1 MQRVDLAVIGGGIV
15 GLATALQL
23 QRRFPN
29 ESIVVL
35 EKERAVGL
43 HQTGRN
49 SGVLHTG
56 IYYRPGSLK
65 ATNCHQGKAA
75 MEQFCREHNIPFD
88 ICGKVIVA
96 TSESE
101 LPALEEILTRGEA
114 NGVDCRR
121 IDRSELHEI
130 EPHANGIAALHVP
143 GVGIIDFRQ
152 VAEKI
157 SAILQA
163 DGHQIVVDG
172 HVRRISTLPDGVQLE
187 TGNTTWHA
195 AWAVNCAGLYSD
207 RIARMAGLK
216 PNVRIIPFRGE
227 FYDLLPQAHSLCR
240 NLIYPVP
247 DPRFPFLGVHFTRM
261 ISGGVE
267 CGPNAVLA
275 FAREGYRKSSLHLGE
290 LGATLLYPGFWRLSG
305 RYWQVGMGEIV
316 RSFSKRAFVR
326 ALRRLV
332 PEIRG
337 KWMRR
342 ARAGVR
348 AQAVTRSGKLA
359 EDFLIESSPQMVHVI
374 NAPSPAA
381 TSAFNVGQIVADR
394 LFELRTANR
403 STS

>member
-15 GLATALQL
+15 GLATAWQL

-96 TSESE
+96 TSEGE
-101 LPALEEILTRGEA
+101 LPALEEILKRGVA

-130 EPHANGIAALHVP
+130 EPHANGLAALHVP
-143 GVGIIDFRQ
+143 GAGIIDFRQ
-152 VAEKI
+152 VAEKL

-187 TGNTTWHA
+187 TDNTTWHA

-290 LGATLLYPGFWRLSG
+290 LAATLLYPGFWRLSG

-342 ARAGVR
+342 TRAGVR
-348 AQAVTRSGKLA
+348 AQAVTPSGKLA
-359 EDFLIESSPQMVHVI
+359 EDFLFESSPQMVHVI

>member
-15 GLATALQL
+15 GLATAWQL

-96 TSESE
+96 TSEGE
-101 LPALEEILTRGEA
+101 LPALEEILKRGVA

-130 EPHANGIAALHVP
+130 EPHANGLAALHVP
-143 GVGIIDFRQ
+143 GAGIIDFRQ

-216 PNVRIIPFRGE
+216 LNVRIIPFRGE

-305 RYWQVGMGEIV
+305 RYWRVGMGEIV

-381 TSAFNVGQIVADR
+381 TSAFNIGQIVADR
-394 LFELRTANR
+394 LFELRTDNR

>member
-65 ATNCHQGKAA
+65 ATNCHQVKAA

-130 EPHANGIAALHVP
+130 EPHANGLAALHVP
-143 GVGIIDFRQ
+143 GAGIIDFRQ
-152 VAEKI
+152 VAEKL

-172 HVRRISTLPDGVQLE
+172 HVRRISTQPDGVQLE
-187 TGNTTWHA
+187 TDNTTWHA

-275 FAREGYRKSSLHLGE
+275 LAREGYRKSSLHLGE

-305 RYWQVGMGEIV
+305 RYWQVGIGEIV

-332 PEIRG
+332 PEIHG

-348 AQAVTRSGKLA
+348 AQAVTPSGKLA

-381 TSAFNVGQIVADR
+381 TSAFNVGQIVADQ

>member
-130 EPHANGIAALHVP
+130 EPHANGLAALHVP
-143 GVGIIDFRQ
+143 GAGIIDFRQ

-187 TGNTTWHA
+187 TNNMTWHA

-275 FAREGYRKSSLHLGE
+275 LAREGYRKSSLHLGE

-348 AQAVTRSGKLA
+348 AQAVTPSGKLA

>member
-96 TSESE
+96 TSEGE
-101 LPALEEILTRGEA
+101 LPALEKILKRGVA

-143 GVGIIDFRQ
+143 GAGIIDFRQ

-187 TGNTTWHA
+187 TNNMTWHA

-216 PNVRIIPFRGE
+216 LNVRIIPFRGE

-275 FAREGYRKSSLHLGE
+275 LAREGYRKSSLHLGE

-332 PEIRG
+332 PEIHG

-348 AQAVTRSGKLA
+348 AQAVTPSGKLA

>member
-101 LPALEEILTRGEA
+101 LPALEEILTRGAA

-143 GVGIIDFRQ
+143 GAGIIDFRQ

-187 TGNTTWHA
+187 TNNMTWHA

-275 FAREGYRKSSLHLGE
+275 LAREGYRKSSLHLGE

-332 PEIRG
+332 PEIHG

-348 AQAVTRSGKLA
+348 AQAVTPSGKLA

>member
-1 MQRVDLAVIGGGIV
+1 
-15 GLATALQL
+15 
-23 QRRFPN
+23 
-29 ESIVVL
+29 
-35 EKERAVGL
+35 
-43 HQTGRN
+43 
-49 SGVLHTG
+49 
-56 IYYRPGSLK
+56 
-65 ATNCHQGKAA
+65 
-75 MEQFCREHNIPFD
+75 
-88 ICGKVIVA
+88 
-96 TSESE
+96 
-101 LPALEEILTRGEA
+101 
-114 NGVDCRR
+114 
-121 IDRSELHEI
+121 
-130 EPHANGIAALHVP
+130 
-143 GVGIIDFRQ
+143 
-152 VAEKI
+152 
-157 SAILQA
+157 
-163 DGHQIVVDG
+163 
-172 HVRRISTLPDGVQLE
+172 
-187 TGNTTWHA
+187 
-195 AWAVNCAGLYSD
+195 
-207 RIARMAGLK
+207 
-216 PNVRIIPFRGE
+216 
-227 FYDLLPQAHSLCR
+227 
-240 NLIYPVP
+240 
-247 DPRFPFLGVHFTRM
+247 M

-381 TSAFNVGQIVADR
+381 TSAFNIGQIVADR